1 MSLDIFNDIGIWFS
15 NTMQDLQKLVETN
28 FDNPLFWVLIV
39 VIIIAIT
46 ATAFNSLNK

>member
-1 MSLDIFNDIGIWFS
+1 MSLDIFNDIGTWFS
-15 NTMQDLQKLVETN
+15 NTMQDLQKLVEAN

>member
-1 MSLDIFNDIGIWFS
+1 MSLDIFNDIGTWFS

-28 FDNPLFWVLIV
+28 CDNPLLWVLIV